1 MRKEFYSNGKLLI
14 TGEYAV
20 LDGAKALA
28 LPTKFG
34 QSLEIQVSD
43 SENLEWNSFDENGIL
58 WFQVEFEYKNDAFQ
72 LIKGE
77 QEVSKRLIEIL
88 NEAHK
93 LNPQLFSTE
102 KSGVQI
108 NTRLNFNRN
117 WGLGTSSTLIN
128 NIASWFKID
137 AFKLLKNTFGGSGYD
152 IAAAQNNQAI
162 TYQLTE
168 NGPSVLRTSFN
179 PDFSENIFFVYLN
192 EKKNSRDAISHY
204 RALPEANKA
213 GLTEKISSLTEQF
226 VDCNTLTEFEL
237 LINIHET
244 LLAKALKTPKVKQVR
259 FPDFPGA
266 VKSLGGWGGDFVMVT
281 GDQAAVFEYF
291 NNKGFKTIFAFEDI
305 IL

>member
-1 MRKEFYSNGKLLI
+1 MKEFYSNGKLLI

-28 LPTKFG
+28 VPTKFG
-34 QSLEIQVSD
+34 QSLEIET
-43 SENLEWNSFDENGIL
+43 SEGKNIEWNSFDELGDL
-58 WFQVEFEYKNDAFQ
+58 WFQGEFEFKNGGFEH
-72 LIKGE
+72 IKGE
-77 QEVSKRLIEIL
+77 KEVSERLIEIL

-93 LNPQLFSTE
+93 LNPEIFSAGKT
-102 KSGVQI
+102 GIRV

-128 NIASWFKID
+128 NIAKWFNVD

-152 IAAAQNNQAI
+152 IAAAQNEQAI

-168 NGPSVLRTSFN
+168 NGASVLKSNFH
-179 PDFSENIFFVYLN
+179 PDFSDNIFFVYLN
-192 EKKNSRDAISHY
+192 EKKNSRDAIEHY
-204 RALPEANKA
+204 KALPEANKT

-226 VDCNTLTEFEL
+226 VNCTTLTEFEL

-244 LLAKALKTPKVKQVR
+244 LISKALQTPKVKQER

-281 GDQAAVFEYF
+281 GEKEEVFEYF
-291 NNKGFKTIFAFEDI
+291 NKKGFKTIFAFKDI
-305 IL
+305 VL